1 MAQPLSTTAMNRLMN
16 DGKVKTF
23 LKSSKLSMMTSLQH
37 WASELTSQFKL
48 LGIYTYNVRQVLEV
62 VDMVNGHIS
71 KNPTDSISAGKV
83 LSTVA
88 TFAYKNPIPK
98 EVATF

>member
-1 MAQPLSTTAMNRLMN
+1 M
-16 DGKVKTF
+16 
-23 LKSSKLSMMTSLQH
+23 
-37 WASELTSQFKL
+37 SQFEL
-48 LGIYTYNVRQVLEV
+48 LSAYAYNMRQVLEV
-62 VDMVNGHIS
+62 VEMVNSHIS
-71 KNPTDSISAGKV
+71 KNPKDSISAGKV

>member
-1 MAQPLSTTAMNRLMN
+1 M
-16 DGKVKTF
+16 
-23 LKSSKLSMMTSLQH
+23 
-37 WASELTSQFKL
+37 
-48 LGIYTYNVRQVLEV
+48 RQVLEV

-71 KNPTDSISAGKV
+71 KNATDSTSAGKV

-88 TFAYKNPIPK
+88 TFAYKNPIPM

>member
-1 MAQPLSTTAMNRLMN
+1 M
-16 DGKVKTF
+16 
-23 LKSSKLSMMTSLQH
+23 
-37 WASELTSQFKL
+37 
-48 LGIYTYNVRQVLEV
+48 RQVLEV

-98 EVATF
+98 EVAIFY

>member
-1 MAQPLSTTAMNRLMN
+1 M
-16 DGKVKTF
+16 
-23 LKSSKLSMMTSLQH
+23 
-37 WASELTSQFKL
+37 
-48 LGIYTYNVRQVLEV
+48 RQVLEV
-62 VDMVNGHIS
+62 VDMVNDHIS
-71 KNPTDSISAGKV
+71 KNPKDSISAGKV